1 MGIIEAI
8 LLGLVQG
15 LTEFI
20 PISSSGHLILMQHW
34 LGVTEA
40 GLTFDVALHIG
51 TLLALFAYFFQDM
64 KELAIGVV
72 SKNQNARL
80 AWLIAVATVP
90 AVVAGYFLEDAA
102 DSTFRS
108 VGLVSVNLI
117 AMGVVMLVT
126 EWLARSRKNDTQL
139 KDIGAKQ
146 GLLVGVA
153 QTLALVPGI
162 SRSGS
167 TITAGLISG
176 LDRVA
181 AARFS
186 FLLAVP
192 VTAGAIVKVVVGEGG
207 LSRVQNEL
215 GVFGVGITTAFLS
228 GMVAINFL
236 LRFLSK
242 RSLATFAY
250 YRIGLGLLVLAILAT

>member
-1 MGIIEAI
+1 MGIIEAA

-51 TLLALFAYFFQDM
+51 TLLALLTYFYRDV
-64 KELAIGVV
+64 KKLVWGVK
-72 SKNQNARL
+72 SRNQNGRL
-80 AWLIAVATVP
+80 AWLIVLATVP
-90 AVVAGYFLEDAA
+90 AVVAGYFLQDAA

-108 VGLVSVNLI
+108 VRLVSVNLI
-117 AMGVVMLVT
+117 VMGLVMLAA
-126 EWLARSRKNDTQL
+126 EWWARSRKDGTQL
-139 KDIGAKQ
+139 RHISAKQ
-146 GLLVGVA
+146 GLLVGAA
-153 QTLALVPGI
+153 QTLALVPGV

-181 AARFS
+181 AAKFS
-186 FLLAVP
+186 FLLAIP
-192 VTAGAIVKVVVGEGG
+192 VTAGAIVKVVAGDGG
-207 LSRVQNEL
+207 MSRVQNEL
-215 GVFGVGITTAFLS
+215 GLFAVGIATAFLS
-228 GMVAINFL
+228 GIFAINFL

-250 YRIGLGLLVLAILAT
+250 YRIGLGLLVLVIMTR